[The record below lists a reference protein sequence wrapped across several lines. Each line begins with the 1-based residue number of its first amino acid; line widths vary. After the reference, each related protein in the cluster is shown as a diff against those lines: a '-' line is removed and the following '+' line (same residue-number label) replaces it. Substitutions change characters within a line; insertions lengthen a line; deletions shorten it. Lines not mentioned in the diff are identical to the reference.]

1 MALPPSARTA
11 RPASAASAWGAATA
25 AAEKTGVSGI
35 ASGGCVRRDV
45 AFPPPYALV
54 ARSATGENRV
64 LTRRNDFHWAN
75 LLTIVSVLILI
86 GTEVLGVALAAGW
99 AIAGLFELGDTVG
112 HLLMGLFSLAA
123 LYVMYLLWRRAIHIE
138 PIRG

>member
-1 MALPPSARTA
+1 MTP
-11 RPASAASAWGAATA
+11 
-25 AAEKTGVSGI
+25 
-35 ASGGCVRRDV
+35 
-45 AFPPPYALV
+45 
-54 ARSATGENRV
+54 
-64 LTRRNDFHWAN
+64 RNDVHWAN

-123 LYVMYLLWRRAIHIE
+123 LYVMYLLRRRAIHIE

>member
-1 MALPPSARTA
+1 L
-11 RPASAASAWGAATA
+11 
-25 AAEKTGVSGI
+25 
-35 ASGGCVRRDV
+35 
-45 AFPPPYALV
+45 
-54 ARSATGENRV
+54 ARS
-64 LTRRNDFHWAN
+64 NDLNWTN

-112 HLLMGLFSLAA
+112 HVLMGLFSLVA
-123 LYVMYLLWRRAIHIE
+123 LYVIYLLWRRAIHVE